1 VSARLLPT
9 LVWVM
14 SVAPCFGSPEPVG
27 PAMREVVVY
36 LKSAE
41 AQPTRTVEA
50 MKREASA
57 LMEPGGYNI
66 TWRDLPENAADA
78 VDAAVVIV
86 ELRGTCQAPKHA
98 EVVTPLIAPA
108 SLASTAVANGE
119 VLPFSWLECG
129 TLSRMLAPELAK
141 HDRGLD
147 SLFGRAMGRLVAHEL
162 VHVLANTTHH
172 AGGGVGKPYFS
183 AKDVLAE
190 RFEFEKETLVQ
201 LRAPA
206 SPEDV
211 GEDTEQAGP

>member
-1 VSARLLPT
+1 MSARLLAT

-41 AQPTRTVEA
+41 AQPTRALEA
-50 MKREASA
+50 MKREASG
-57 LMEPGGYNI
+57 LMEPGGYRV
-66 TWRDLPENAADA
+66 TWRDLPESAADA
-78 VDAAVVIV
+78 VEAAVVIV
-86 ELRGTCQAPKHA
+86 ELRGACQAPKHA
-98 EVVTPLIAPA
+98 EALPPLIAPA

-129 TLSRMLAPELAK
+129 TLSRMLAPEIAK
-141 HDRGLD
+141 HDSGQD
-147 SLFGRAMGRLVAHEL
+147 SRFGRAMGRLLAHEL
-162 VHVLANTTHH
+162 FHVLTNTTHH
-172 AGGGVGKPYFS
+172 ANEGVGKPYFS

-190 RFEFEKETLVQ
+190 RFEFETETLVQ

-206 SPEDV
+206 PSD
-211 GEDTEQAGP
+211 DTGDDPEQAGP